1 MGQAIDFTGVS
12 CKQQNGWDQK
22 VAGVLHFTECVSQ
35 WKGTDKTKKNL
46 VSGCFS
52 NAYAP
57 NWIAWK
63 HGKFKG
69 SQPHLVLQNVSLIC
83 VYAKDAFPYK
93 PSRPGCMPYL
103 QN

>member
-69 SQPHLVLQNVSLIC
+69 SASSCAAKCFPNMRICKRRISL
-83 VYAKDAFPYK
+83 
-93 PSRPGCMPYL
+93 
-103 QN
+103 